1 VTENCCLEIALFGQ
15 LSSGGTEYFLFNSKA
30 FDMTK
35 RLFKT
40 ALLTGIPFGVLMGL
54 FFLFIFRS
62 PNSIF
67 LGLACGVAFGMFLA
81 IFTEIQRKKMESTD
95 GTFEGEA
102 IVFQGPA
109 NHFFN
114 GESRGGWLTL
124 TPSKLAFRSHGMN
137 AQNQNLDIDL
147 EELAEVV
154 TSLTLGIIPNGLR
167 VVLRTGRKESFV
179 LYDREK
185 WRKLIALS
193 YITGSNGENL
203 LCNKQD

>member
-1 VTENCCLEIALFGQ
+1 MTENCCLEIALLVQ

-40 ALLTGIPFGVLMGL
+40 ALLTGIPFGVFMGL
-54 FFLFIFRS
+54 CFLSIFQS
-62 PNSIF
+62 MNGIF
-67 LGLACGVAFGMFLA
+67 LGLACGVAFGSFFA

-137 AQNQNLDIDL
+137 VQNQNLDISL
-147 EELAEVV
+147 EEFAEVL
-154 TSLTLGIIPNGLR
+154 SSQTLGIIPNGLR
-167 VVLRTGRKESFV
+167 VALRTGQKESFV
-179 LYDREK
+179 VYNREK
-185 WRKLIALS
+185 WRKLIAMS
-193 YITGSNGENL
+193 YINGANSL
-203 LCNKQD
+203 GN